1 MNSHFEADDQDIVL
15 RYFRLIEE
23 KDMHKLLSLFTED
36 CRIYEPFSKGH
47 VSSDNEVID
56 KPLKG
61 RSEIESF
68 LHIVMMA
75 CDGLKREI
83 RFESEGPFRHIKL
96 LDDTVIS
103 KSPSIVST
111 LATFYRNERENRLSQ
126 KIIFHIVSEPDN
138 DPNDPSDKIHANRE
152 NSSDSTDENEDIDN
166 NRRRIRSLYVQFIE
180 PK

>member
-1 MNSHFEADDQDIVL
+1 MNSYFEPDDRDIVL

-23 KDMHKLLSLFTED
+23 KDMHKLLNLFTED
-36 CRIYEPFSKGH
+36 CRIYEPFSKGR

-83 RFESEGPFRHIKL
+83 RFESEPFRYIKL
-96 LDDTVIS
+96 FDDTVIS
-103 KSPSIVST
+103 ISSSIVST

-126 KIIFHIVSEPDN
+126 KIIFHIVSEPDYG
-138 DPNDPSDKIHANRE
+138 PNDPSDKIHGNRE